1 MFGRACDLLVHLS
14 GVTSQCHFTMENADD
29 TVSDH
34 YYCRQ
39 PKCHA
44 KPYTHGP
51 FMAVAHGSLLFSHQV
66 APAGSAIWGPKGTGR
81 SCTMGLQRD
90 KPTIFMVEQHF
101 HNCNSYLFI
110 LAVPSQ

>member
-1 MFGRACDLLVHLS
+1 MIQYPMMIIVVSR
-14 GVTSQCHFTMENADD
+14 NAMPSH
-29 TVSDH
+29 T
-34 YYCRQ
+34 
-39 PKCHA
+39 
-44 KPYTHGP
+44 THGP

-81 SCTMGLQRD
+81 SWTMGLQRD